1 VVTNSVPADA
11 DTASLL
17 GLSPRAA
24 AALAWGGAWI
34 TGGLV
39 TWLAPDGAS
48 FVRHHA
54 RHSLWVTGGV
64 TLIATGLWVLGILM
78 AFLVTPTAF
87 AAVSWMASGAWVF
100 LPLFWAW
107 GLFRALR
114 GQRIRMPGLTAH
126 IESAPAPSPA
136 PAEAQPN

>member
-1 VVTNSVPADA
+1 VVAKSAPADA
-11 DTASLL
+11 ETASFL

-39 TWLAPDGAS
+39 TWLAPDGAG
-48 FVRHHA
+48 FVRHHG

-114 GQRIRMPGLTAH
+114 GQRLRMPWVTRR
-126 IESAPAPSPA
+126 IEGPPALSRPA
-136 PAEAQPN
+136 AEAPTN